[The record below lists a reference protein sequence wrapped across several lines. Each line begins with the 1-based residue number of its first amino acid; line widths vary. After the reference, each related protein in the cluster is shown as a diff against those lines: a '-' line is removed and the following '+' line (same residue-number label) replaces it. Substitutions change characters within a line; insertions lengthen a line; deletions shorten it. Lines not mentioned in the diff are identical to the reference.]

1 MNTEKIQRSHQERMA
16 VVYVRQSS
24 MHQVHHNLESQGRQY
39 ELAERAR
46 QLGFATV
53 TIIDEDQGRSGS
65 GAVERC
71 GFSRLLELVFQ
82 GQVGAV
88 LSSEA
93 SRLARNNRDW
103 HHLVDLCAVAE
114 TLVIDHDGVYDPR
127 VLNDRLLLGLKG
139 TMSEFELGL
148 LRQRAKDAFLRKVK
162 RGVVLTRVP
171 AGYVRTEDDRMEM
184 NPDRRI
190 QQAVH
195 GLFDSFRGLGSAR
208 QVLLYHQKE
217 QLDLPSE
224 NLGETIWVK
233 PTYGRVLAFLNNP
246 AYAGTF
252 VFGRHRRERKS
263 GGHQSGYRRRLVRDP
278 EQWQIIIHDHHP
290 GYIHWEEFERN
301 QTQLRENTAAEAH
314 HRGGAVKGGSALL
327 SGLMR
332 CACCG
337 RMMYI
342 RYGGRSH
349 QFAYYDC
356 MGAVQQ
362 GRPGCISVA
371 AKNVDGAVSQ
381 ALLSALRPAA
391 LQAAFEAYEKGTQQG
406 SRKIEALELALQ
418 QARYES
424 QRARRQFDAVEPENR
439 LVCGE
444 LEKRWEQALRA
455 QTQAEHALEEARK
468 NVAQLSQQ
476 DRTRLA
482 ALAEDLPYVWSHQA
496 ASIQLKKRI
505 VRCALTS
512 ITAELVENPP
522 RVKLLLHW
530 AGGVHTSV
538 FVKRN
543 RTGEHSRCTDREVVQ
558 LVSELAAS
566 CDDRVIAQ
574 VINKLGYAT
583 GVGNSFNLGRVQ
595 SLRHYHQIPCFD
607 EAKRDWLTLEE
618 AAERLHVSQATV
630 RKLLQRGVL
639 KGRQI
644 VKYAPWMIGADA
656 LNTPSVQAAVASVH
670 AGHPVPPTAEKQSEL
685 LLRLKTGEV

>member
-24 MHQVHHNLESQGRQY
+24 MHQVRHNLESQGRQY
-39 ELAERAR
+39 ELAELAR

-65 GAVERC
+65 GSVERC
-71 GFSRLLELVFQ
+71 GFSRLLDLVFQ
-82 GQVGAV
+82 SQVGAV
-88 LSSEA
+88 LALEA

-103 HHLVDLCAVAE
+103 HQLVDLCAVAE

-127 VLNDRLLLGLKG
+127 LLNDRLLLGLKG

-148 LRQRAKDAFLRKVK
+148 LRQRAQEAFLRKVK
-162 RGVVLTRVP
+162 RGGVMTRVP
-171 AGYVRTEDDRMEM
+171 AGYVRTDDDRIEM
-184 NPDRRI
+184 HPDRRV
-190 QQAVH
+190 QQAAR
-195 GLFDSFRGLGSAR
+195 GLFDSFQRLGSAR

-224 NLGETIWVK
+224 HLGETIWVK
-233 PTYGRVLAFLNNP
+233 PTYGRILAVLNNP

-252 VFGRHRRERKS
+252 VYGRHRRERKR
-263 GGHQSGYRRRLVRDP
+263 GGHPSGHRRRRLRDP
-278 EQWQIIIHDHHP
+278 EQWPIVIHDHHP
-290 GYIHWEEFERN
+290 GYIRWEDFERH
-301 QTQLRENTAAEAH
+301 QTQLRENTAAEAN

-332 CACCG
+332 CGCCG

-342 RYGGRSH
+342 RYGGRRH
-349 QFAYYDC
+349 QFTYYDC

-362 GRPGCISVA
+362 GRRGCISVA
-371 AKNVDGAVSQ
+371 AKNVDGAVSE

-391 LQAAFEAYEKGTQQG
+391 LQAAFDAYEQGTQQG
-406 SRKIEALELALQ
+406 SRKLEALELALQ

-424 QRARRQFDAVEPENR
+424 QRARRQYDAAEPENR
-439 LVCGE
+439 LVSGE
-444 LEKRWEQALRA
+444 LEKRWEQALQA
-455 QTQAEHALEEARK
+455 ETQAEQAWDQARK
-468 NVAQLSQQ
+468 NAVQLNQQ
-476 DRTRLA
+476 DRRRLA

-496 ASIQLKKRI
+496 TSIQLKKRI

-512 ITAELVENPP
+512 ITAELVEDPP
-522 RVKLLLHW
+522 RTKLLLHW

-558 LVSELAAS
+558 LVRELAA
-566 CDDRVIAQ
+566 CYDDRVIAQ
-574 VINKLGYAT
+574 VLNKHGYTT
-583 GVGNSFNLGRVQ
+583 GAENSFTLGRVQ
-595 SLRHYHQIPCFD
+595 SLRHYHQIPCFED
-607 EAKRDWLTLEE
+607 AKRDWLTLEE
-618 AAERLHVSQATV
+618 TAERLDVSQATV

-644 VKYAPWMIGADA
+644 IKYAPWMIGPDA
-656 LNTPSVQAAVASVH
+656 LNTPSVQAAVANVH
-670 AGHPVPPTAEKQSEL
+670 SGHPVPPTAEQQPEL
-685 LLRLKTGEV
+685 LLRPKTGEV